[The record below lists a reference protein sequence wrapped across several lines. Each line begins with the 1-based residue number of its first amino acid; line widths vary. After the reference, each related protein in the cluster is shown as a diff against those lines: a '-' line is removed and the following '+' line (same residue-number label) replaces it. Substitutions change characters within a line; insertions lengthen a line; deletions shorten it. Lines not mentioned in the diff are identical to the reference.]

1 MLEIEALSGA
11 GSDLDQRL
19 LLRMTE
25 IQSFL
30 DAASAALEADKI
42 RLVRE
47 RLGEEADGVSRARPS
62 RRSV

>member
-47 RLGEEADGVSRARPS
+47 RLGEEAD
-62 RRSV
+62 